1 MDSHSPIRS
10 RTGFMGITYGVTRL
24 PRFLRNLAMTEGWIL
39 AYFILSL
46 CTPPIIKPNFSTLT
60 SFRFTTPIIL
70 PS

>member
-24 PRFLRNLAMTEGWIL
+24 PRFLRNLSMVEEWIPV
-39 AYFILSL
+39 YFILSF
-46 CTPPIIKPNFSTLT
+46 CTPPIIMPNSSTLT